1 MGNRSKIIKKNASVI
16 NFLKILFVI
25 LRNAKL
31 IKSVMEIKV
40 LGVGCPRCQALEKT
54 VINSLAELDMVADV
68 SKVTD
73 INDMMS
79 YGILHTP
86 ALVINEKVVL
96 SGRVPST
103 AEVKEL
109 IIKNQSV

>member
-1 MGNRSKIIKKNASVI
+1 
-16 NFLKILFVI
+16 
-25 LRNAKL
+25 
-31 IKSVMEIKV
+31 MEIKV
-40 LGVGCPRCQALEKT
+40 LGVGCPRCQALEKA
-54 VINSLAELDMVADV
+54 VINSLAELDIAAEV

-109 IIKNQSV
+109 IIKNQTV

>member
-1 MGNRSKIIKKNASVI
+1 
-16 NFLKILFVI
+16 
-25 LRNAKL
+25 
-31 IKSVMEIKV
+31 MEIKV

-54 VINSLAELDMVADV
+54 VINSLAELDITAEV

-73 INDMMS
+73 INDILL

-86 ALVINEKVVL
+86 ALVIDEKVVV
-96 SGRVPST
+96 SGRVPSI

-109 IIKNQSV
+109 IIQNQSV